1 MSYADALDY
10 LYRLQWHGIQPG
22 LERMERLLELLDHPE
37 RKYRSVHIAGTN
49 GKGSTAATV
58 ASVLQRGGYRVG
70 LYTSP
75 HLIDFSE
82 RIRIAGAP
90 ISPDHIVR
98 WTGRLRKRIEE
109 AAPEL
114 QTSLTFFEFTT
125 AMAFLYFAEAK
136 VDLAVVEVG
145 LGGRF
150 DATNL
155 ISPLVAAITHIDLD
169 HERYLGA
176 TALQIASEKAGI
188 IKAGVPVVTGAS
200 QPEVL
205 ALFEKV
211 AQSKGAPL
219 FRLDH
224 EIRVEGDRPER
235 FVYRGARARTVHSPL
250 LGRHQVRNTAVAV
263 GIVERLQAS
272 GVPLSEEAIR
282 EGIGQVRWAGRLEII
297 RKRPLILLDGAHNPA
312 GARALADFL
321 ADVDPARRGKH
332 WLIIGIMRDKNI
344 PEILAPIVPWADE
357 IVLTRPEI
365 DRAAESDL
373 LIAALR
379 KESLSQTVRERVPD
393 AIAYVESLLRPE
405 DTLVIT
411 GSLYTVGEAKA
422 VYSGTVPSLLR
433 G

>member
-22 LERMERLLELLDHPE
+22 LERMEQLLRLLDHPE
-37 RKYRSVHIAGTN
+37 RKYRTVHIGGTN

-58 ASVLQRGGYRVG
+58 ASILRQGGYRVG

-82 RIRIAGAP
+82 RIRVGGVP
-90 ISPDHIVR
+90 IPPEEMAR
-98 WTGRLRKRIEE
+98 LTAALRKRIEQE
-109 AAPEL
+109 APALE
-114 QTSLTFFEFTT
+114 TALTFFEFTT
-125 AMAFLYFAEAK
+125 AMAFLYFAASR
-136 VDLAVVEVG
+136 VDFAVVEVG

-155 ISPLVAAITHIDLD
+155 VLPSVTAITHIDLD

-176 TALQIASEKAGI
+176 TISQIASEKAGI

-211 AQSKGAPL
+211 AQSKRAPL
-219 FRLDH
+219 WRVDR
-224 EIRVEGDRPER
+224 EIQVEGDRPER
-235 FVYRGARARTVHSPL
+235 FLYRGVRERVVHSPL
-250 LGRHQVRNTAVAV
+250 LGQHQVRNTAVAL
-263 GIVERLQAS
+263 GIIERLQS
-272 GVPLSEEAIR
+272 KGIPLSEEAIR
-282 EGIGQVRWAGRLEII
+282 NGIGQVQWAGRLEEI
-297 RKRPLILLDGAHNPA
+297 RSRPRILLDGAHNPA
-312 GARALADFL
+312 GARALADYL
-321 ADVDPARRGKH
+321 AEVDPNRKGKH
-332 WLIIGIMRDKNI
+332 WLIVGIMRDKNI

-365 DRAAESDL
+365 DRAAEPDL
-373 LIAALR
+373 LAPCIPKTAPI
-379 KESLSQTVRERVPD
+379 QTIRERVSE
-393 AIAYVESLLRPE
+393 AIAYVESLIGPE

-422 VYSGTVPSLLR
+422 VYTGTVPSLLR

>member
-22 LERMERLLELLDHPE
+22 LERMERLLSLMDHPE
-37 RKYRSVHIAGTN
+37 RKYRSVHIGGTN

-58 ASVLQRGGYRVG
+58 ASILQRGGYRTG

-82 RIRIAGAP
+82 RIRISGAP
-90 ISPDHIVR
+90 ISPDQIVR
-98 WTGRLRKRIEE
+98 LTNLMRKRIEE
-109 AAPEL
+109 EAPEL
-114 QTSLTFFEFTT
+114 TLSLTFFEFTT

-155 ISPLVAAITHIDLD
+155 LTPLAAAVTHIDLD

-176 TALQIASEKAGI
+176 TILQIASEKAGI
-188 IKAGVPVVTGAS
+188 IKAGIPVVTGAS

-205 ALFEKV
+205 ALFEK
-211 AQSKGAPL
+211 AARSKGAPL
-219 FRLDH
+219 LRLDH
-224 EIRVEGDRPER
+224 EIRVEGDRPEG
-235 FVYRGARARTVHSPL
+235 FLYRGERERWVRSPL
-250 LGRHQVRNTAVAV
+250 LGRHQVRNTAVAL
-263 GIVERLQAS
+263 GIIEQLQER
-272 GVPLSEEAIR
+272 GVALSEEAIV
-282 EGIGQVRWAGRLEII
+282 EGIARVEWAGRLDVI
-297 RKRPLILLDGAHNPA
+297 RRRPLILLDGAHNPA

-321 ADVDPARRGKH
+321 NGVDPARRGKH
-332 WLIIGIMRDKNI
+332 WVIAGIMRDKNI
-344 PEILAPIVPWADE
+344 PDILAPLLSWTDE

-365 DRAAESDL
+365 ERAAEPDL
-373 LIAALR
+373 LIASIQ
-379 KESLSQTVRERVPD
+379 KPSLVRTVRERVPD
-393 AIAYVESLLRPE
+393 AIAYVESFLQPE

-422 VYSGTVPSLLR
+422 VYTGTVPSLLR